1 MEFGAEMTELDKL
14 RQNDNTNA
22 HHSVKRGSKPGCHVS
37 IIADLSWN
45 R

>member
-22 HHSVKRGSKPGCHVS
+22 HHSVKGGQNLGVMF
-37 IIADLSWN
+37 LSLLI
-45 R
+45 